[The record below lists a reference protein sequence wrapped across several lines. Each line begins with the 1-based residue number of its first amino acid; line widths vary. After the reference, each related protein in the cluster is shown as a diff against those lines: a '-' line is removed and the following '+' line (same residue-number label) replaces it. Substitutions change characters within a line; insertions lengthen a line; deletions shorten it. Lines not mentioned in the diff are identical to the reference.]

1 MSRSSILAF
10 VNAAPFFASSEG
22 VVSLQHSA
30 AFLLPLCS
38 LTYTGSPDLFHHRHQ

>member
-30 AFLLPLCS
+30 AFLLPLFS
-38 LTYTGSPDLFHHRHQ
+38 LTGSPDLFHHRHQ